1 MESHDP
7 RRTTRNKNEGG
18 SGMTEN
24 EKELIRIIRSS
35 NDPAAAMEIA
45 IEIICQ
51 FLQERKTKVAPLG
64 KPNK

>member
-1 MESHDP
+1 
-7 RRTTRNKNEGG
+7 
-18 SGMTEN
+18 MTEN

-51 FLQERKTKVAPLG
+51 FLQERKTQVVPLG

>member
-1 MESHDP
+1 MESYDP

-18 SGMTEN
+18 SSMTEN

-35 NDPAAAMEIA
+35 NDPAKAMEIA

-51 FLQERKTKVAPLG
+51 FLQERKTQVVPLG